1 MSFFGDIPDEL
12 IYSNELVDPP
22 VSDTIGGLP
31 LLGPGIAGIY
41 TPSRKLGQANNPGQ
55 QFVTSGPIQ
64 VTKAQKRDAR
74 TTVSYKHL
82 TLPTKA

>member
-31 LLGPGIAGIY
+31 PLGAGIAGIY
-41 TPSRKLGQANNPGQ
+41 TPSRKFGLGKTGQ
-55 QFVTSGPIQ
+55 KPSKKFGE
-64 VTKAQKRDAR
+64 
-74 TTVSYKHL
+74 
-82 TLPTKA
+82 